1 MFEKLRNAA
10 SDRRQTKQEK
20 KLDRIEAQ
28 FEAGRNRQEPSA
40 DELTDFNEITR
51 TGPIIGTGGGGPV

>member
-1 MFEKLRNAA
+1 MFEKLRKAA
-10 SDRRQTKQEK
+10 SARRQAKQEK
-20 KLDRIEAQ
+20 DVDRIEAEL
-28 FEAGRNRQEPSA
+28 EAGRNRREPSA

>member
-1 MFEKLRNAA
+1 MFKKLRKAA
-10 SDRRQTKQEK
+10 GERRREKQETR
-20 KLDRIEAQ
+20 LDRLEGELEA
-28 FEAGRNRQEPSA
+28 NRERRELSA